1 MTNLNAAW
9 HTTAVSKMTRPS
21 QVGCNNNEVGCNM
34 NEVGCNMKSRSKTPS
49 SHPPRASQTRKA
61 GAVTS
66 SQHGTMSAGHKKSVT
81 SHYRALSAGG
91 GGVGDVGYGE
101 REREPLIGQWL
112 RWQQTRCHHE
122 SEHHQHAAHTD
133 AQAQMHSRPATSL
146 GISYAISYAIS
157 LAISLYIHVCSCL
170 CL

>member
-1 MTNLNAAW
+1 
-9 HTTAVSKMTRPS
+9 
-21 QVGCNNNEVGCNM
+21 
-34 NEVGCNMKSRSKTPS
+34 
-49 SHPPRASQTRKA
+49 
-61 GAVTS
+61 VTS
-66 SQHGTMSAGHKKSVT
+66 SQHGTMSAGHKRSVT
-81 SHYRALSAGG
+81 SHYRTLSAGG
-91 GGVGDVGYGE
+91 GGDMEVESQIIDKGEGGGGLAASLPPRPHTRQGNVQPGRGVGDVGYGE